1 LSVVCNKSDELRL
14 ARHSRT
20 NKKGGSGGSKQDNK
34 PKPNKQNKSNKQN
47 YKPNKQN
54 NKPNKQNNKSDKQNN
69 KANQAQKIMV
79 DQDSGDVTVWIEGD
93 GVTIG
98 SINTGNAANAT
109 ASQPAKQ

>member
-1 LSVVCNKSDELRL
+1 LCGTDLTNWLL

-34 PKPNKQNKSNKQN
+34 PKPNQQN
-47 YKPNKQN
+47 KPNKQN
-54 NKPNKQNNKSDKQNN
+54 NKPNKQNNK
-69 KANQAQKIMV
+69 ANQAQKITV